1 MRYPCQTQMRPA
13 RIDRRSRISGQP
25 RQRQKFGREYRMKFS
40 NLSIQAKL
48 VIGAG
53 VLFAASMCAIV
64 FGGTTLMYGTA
75 GNEAESRAR
84 ALLGQYGELAA
95 GQMGGI
101 ISLARGVTAS
111 VEGVIAEG
119 NADRDLL
126 GRLMTAATASRP
138 ALAGMTLAF
147 EPNALDGNDAGF
159 VGHQNSDA
167 SGRLVPYS
175 NQKDGKVVL
184 Q

>member
-1 MRYPCQTQMRPA
+1 MRCALPTQMRPQNDPA
-13 RIDRRSRISGQP
+13 ESRISGQP

-40 NLSIQAKL
+40 NLSIQTKL

-53 VLFAASMCAIV
+53 VLFAASMCGIV
-64 FGGTTLMYGTA
+64 FGGTSLMYGTA

-101 ISLARGVTAS
+101 ISLARGVSAS

-119 NADRDLL
+119 
-126 GRLMTAATASRP
+126 T
-138 ALAGMTLAF
+138 
-147 EPNALDGNDAGF
+147 
-159 VGHQNSDA
+159 
-167 SGRLVPYS
+167 
-175 NQKDGKVVL
+175 
-184 Q
+184 